1 MWRFSNFSKKLGL
14 YIFNVKEEWF
24 VILSK
29 EICYDVRYR
38 LDSFVLLVV

>member
-14 YIFNVKEEWF
+14 YIEEWF